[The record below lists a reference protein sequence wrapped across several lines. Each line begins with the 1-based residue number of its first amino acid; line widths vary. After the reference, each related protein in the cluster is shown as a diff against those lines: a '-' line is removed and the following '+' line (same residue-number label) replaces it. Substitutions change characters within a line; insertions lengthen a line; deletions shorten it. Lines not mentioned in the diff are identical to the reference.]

1 MAKLTDIRSRS
12 TWAQLIEGQPQHLAI
27 VFLMALGATS
37 LLQSDP
43 DSPRVLGLTSK
54 SWALTSITLAILHQ
68 IIVALVFR
76 LQLHRNMM
84 TRLFGDRDMKIWGAI
99 FLPLLILRPVT
110 VLMSGWAD
118 NTPITSSR
126 SSEVVIGIALL
137 VAAIWAMHSVIKHF
151 TIPRALGGDH
161 FRNSFAE
168 MPLVNKGAFKYTS
181 NAMYGV
187 AFLGLW
193 GIALLFGSWNALIA
207 ALFQHA
213 YIWVHMY
220 CTEAPDMAR
229 IYAVK
234 PDIAN
239 TGPDA

>member
-1 MAKLTDIRSRS
+1 MTRLNDIRSRS

-27 VFLMALGATS
+27 ALLMAFGAIS
-37 LLQSDP
+37 LLHTSSDAP
-43 DSPRVLGLTSK
+43 HLLGLTSAG
-54 SWALTSITLAILHQ
+54 WGMVSITLALMHQ
-68 IIVALVFR
+68 IIVAIVFR

-84 TRLFGDRDMKIWGAI
+84 TRLFGDRDMKIWGMI
-99 FLPLLILRPVT
+99 FMPLLVMRPIT
-110 VLMSGWAD
+110 LIMTGWAD
-118 NTPITSSR
+118 TAPITSFHNT
-126 SSEVVIGIALL
+126 EIVLGIVLLAAAL
-137 VAAIWAMHSVIKHF
+137 WAMHSVIVHF

-161 FRNSFAE
+161 FRDHYAE
-168 MPLVNKGAFKYTS
+168 MPLVNKGAFRYTS

-193 GIALLFGSWNALIA
+193 GVALLFGSWNALII

-229 IYAVK
+229 IYAPK
-234 PDIAN
+234 PDIAKP
-239 TGPDA
+239 GPDA